1 MRVES
6 SVAMVGTE
14 SAVDAELAEFVRDHY
29 PRLIR
34 LAGQVCREPRD
45 AADAVQNGLEQAWRR
60 RATLRDR
67 AAVRAWLDR
76 TVVREAIRMNRP
88 RRVPTSRFFER
99 PREIDV
105 AQTISD
111 PRARHESDTELRIA
125 FDALGVD
132 QRVALLLHLYA
143 GYTVHET
150 AAIVGAPV
158 ETVRARLRR
167 GRDRL
172 RILLGDPR

>member
-1 MRVES
+1 M
-6 SVAMVGTE
+6 
-14 SAVDAELAEFVRDHY
+14 
-29 PRLIR
+29 
-34 LAGQVCREPRD
+34 
-45 AADAVQNGLEQAWRR
+45 
-60 RATLRDR
+60 
-67 AAVRAWLDR
+67 RAWLDR

-88 RRVPTSRFFER
+88 RRLPTWHPFER
-99 PREIDV
+99 PREIEV

-111 PRARHESDTELRIA
+111 PHARHESDTELRIA

-143 GYTVHET
+143 GYTVEET